1 MSIMVTEVY
10 DALKA
15 AHVPDEHARR
25 AAEVMAVYRQ
35 PKIESDLRLL
45 KWMVGFNIAMT
56 AGLVLKAIV

>member
-1 MSIMVTEVY
+1 M
-10 DALKA
+10 
-15 AHVPDEHARR
+15 
-25 AAEVMAVYRQ
+25 Q

>member
-1 MSIMVTEVY
+1 MI
-10 DALKA
+10 
-15 AHVPDEHARR
+15 
-25 AAEVMAVYRQ
+25 AVYRQ

>member
-1 MSIMVTEVY
+1 MTRPE
-10 DALKA
+10 
-15 AHVPDEHARR
+15 RFQ
-25 AAEVMAVYRQ
+25 Q